1 MVRSSQSPM
10 EEEPPP
16 PYSTPTPPP
25 PSASKI
31 AQMSNLTSLG
41 AARGGGSLRP
51 EAALDSGS
59 PSSPV
64 RVASFHAAVISFTT
78 VAAAVAEARVSR
90 DGGGSGSGSGL
101 AGGEKAGP
109 GSSLPSSSSSS
120 SIPSLGSIPSEDPVP
135 AAAAGA
141 KRLLLEPWA
150 AVAAQALVLLLI
162 FLLSSLG
169 NCAVMGVIVKH
180 RQLRTVTN
188 AFILSL
194 SLSDLL
200 TALLCLPAA
209 FLALFTRHGAGLDG
223 PPAARP
229 WRRFCAA
236 SRFFGSCFGIVST
249 LTMTLISLDRYNAI
263 VRHPREKMGWR
274 RALLLLVAVWLVAAG
289 LSFPWDLL
297 GSSEGDW
304 DEDALVGP
312 KQSFHRCLYVSYP
325 GPSRLGPT
333 YNIWLIVTCYLF
345 PFGIMCF
352 CLYQICK
359 TVKLSEIRVRPVS
372 TYAHLLRFYRETRT
386 ATTVLI
392 MIVFIIFCWGP
403 YCLLVLFTAAAGAAG
418 AQTPPFHPVLNIVAL
433 WMAWANGAIN
443 PLIYAIRNPNISV
456 LLRHKREEGYRT
468 RNVTACL
475 SSHNRNLEARNA
487 ANRLRERYAHRL
499 GVCSRGS
506 SCSSTNGEGGRDV
519 AMWACRNPA
528 LLFCRDS
535 LPETAS
541 EIAMQRKTADT
552 SL

>member
-1 MVRSSQSPM
+1 M

-16 PYSTPTPPP
+16 PPLPPSTPTPPP
-25 PSASKI
+25 LSASKI

-51 EAALDSGS
+51 EAALGSGS
-59 PSSPV
+59 SSGAA
-64 RVASFHAAVISFTT
+64 RAASFHAAVISFTT
-78 VAAAVAEARVSR
+78 VAAVAAEARESR
-90 DGGGSGSGSGL
+90 GGGGSGGGL
-101 AGGEKAGP
+101 AGAEKAGP
-109 GSSLPSSSSSS
+109 GSSIPSSSSISNSSGIPNSS
-120 SIPSLGSIPSEDPVP
+120 SISSEDPVP
-135 AAAAGA
+135 AATGA

-209 FLALFTRHGAGLDG
+209 FLALFTPHGGRLDG

-229 WRRFCAA
+229 WQRFCTA

-263 VRHPREKMGWR
+263 VRHPGEKIGWR
-274 RALLLLVAVWLVAAG
+274 RALLLLVTVWLVAVG

-297 GSSEGDW
+297 GGSEGEW
-304 DEDALVGP
+304 GEDAQVGP
-312 KQSFHRCLYVSYP
+312 KQSFHRCLYISYP

-333 YNIWLIVTCYLF
+333 YNVWLIVTCYLF

-359 TVKLSEIRVRPVS
+359 TVRLSEIRVRPVT
-372 TYAHLLRFYRETRT
+372 TYAHLLRFYREMRT

-418 AQTPPFHPVLNIVAL
+418 AQTPPFHPVLNTIAI

-443 PLIYAIRNPNISV
+443 PLIYAIRNPNISI

-468 RNVTACL
+468 RNVAAYL
-475 SSHNRNLEARNA
+475 SSHNRNLEARSV
-487 ANRLRERYAHRL
+487 ANRLRERYTHRL
-499 GVCSRGS
+499 GVCTRVS
-506 SCSSTNGEGGRDV
+506 SCSSTNGGGGGDV

-528 LLFCRDS
+528 LLFCRDG
-535 LPETAS
+535 LPDTSS
-541 EIAMQRKTADT
+541 EVAMQGKTADT

>member
-1 MVRSSQSPM
+1 M

-16 PYSTPTPPP
+16 PPPPTPTTPPL
-25 PSASKI
+25 SASEI
-31 AQMSNLTSLG
+31 TQMSNLTSLG
-41 AARGGGSLRP
+41 AGRGGGSLRP
-51 EAALDSGS
+51 EAALGSSGAA
-59 PSSPV
+59 PA
-64 RVASFHAAVISFTT
+64 ASFHAAVISFTT
-78 VAAAVAEARVSR
+78 VAAVAAEARGSR
-90 DGGGSGSGSGL
+90 GGGGDSGL
-101 AGGEKAGP
+101 AGADKAGP
-109 GSSLPSSSSSS
+109 GSSSLPSGSSSSLPSGSS
-120 SIPSLGSIPSEDPVP
+120 SIPSGDPVP
-135 AAAAGA
+135 AGTGA
-141 KRLLLEPWA
+141 KRPLPEPWA

-169 NCAVMGVIVKH
+169 NCAVMGAIVKH

-209 FLALFTRHGAGLDG
+209 FLALFARHGGGLDG
-223 PPAARP
+223 APASRP
-229 WRRFCAA
+229 WQRFCTA

-263 VRHPREKMGWR
+263 VRHPGKKMGWR
-274 RALLLLVAVWLVAAG
+274 RALLLLLAVWLVAVG
-289 LSFPWDLL
+289 ISFPWDLL
-297 GSSEGDW
+297 GGSEGDW
-304 DEDALVGP
+304 GEDAHVGP
-312 KQSFHRCLYVSYP
+312 KQSFHRCLYFSYP

-359 TVKLSEIRVRPVS
+359 TVRLSEIRVRPVS
-372 TYAHLLRFYRETRT
+372 TYAHLLRFYREMRT

-418 AQTPPFHPVLNIVAL
+418 AQTPPFHPVLNTVAI

-443 PLIYAIRNPNISV
+443 PLIYAIRNPNISI

-468 RNVTACL
+468 RNVAAYL
-475 SSHNRNLEARNA
+475 SSRNRHLEARSV

-499 GVCSRGS
+499 GVRSRVS
-506 SCSSTNGEGGRDV
+506 SCSSANGEGGRDM

-528 LLFCRDS
+528 LLFCRDG
-535 LPETAS
+535 LPDTAS
-541 EIAMQRKTADT
+541 EVAMQGKTVDT